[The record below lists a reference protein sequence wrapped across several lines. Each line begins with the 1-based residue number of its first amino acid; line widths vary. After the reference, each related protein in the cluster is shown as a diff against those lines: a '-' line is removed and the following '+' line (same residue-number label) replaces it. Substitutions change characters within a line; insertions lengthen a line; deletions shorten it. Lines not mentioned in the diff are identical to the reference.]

1 MSKNLIEKPSLKRFL
16 VRFTNAIAIILIWR
30 SIWNFTDMYVLPDRP
45 IVSNLLTLIAG
56 ILILYIPDRSIK
68 ELVD

>member
-1 MSKNLIEKPSLKRFL
+1 MPKKLIEKPSLKRFL
-16 VRFTNAIAIILIWR
+16 VRLTNAIAIILIWR
-30 SIWNFTDMYVLPDRP
+30 SIWNFADMYVIPEMPVL
-45 IVSNLLTLIAG
+45 SNILTLIAG